1 MPRTATSL
9 VRKFAVGLSVAVG
22 GYAII
27 LGLLLTPSVQR
38 FAIYAH
44 RINTL
49 FLGDDLNVSEA
60 FGFAK
65 HQVTPFNLQTP
76 DGETLYA
83 WHVLPLDIYTRHEK
97 ALREESRPY
106 GPVDDFTKTSAFA
119 RLTGND
125 PSPARVVVTC
135 TEKPNTHVLTIDYRG
150 FGYSTGSPTEA
161 GLITDGTTLVE
172 WVMKVA
178 GIPPDRIVIIG
189 QSLGTAVSSAVA
201 LHFADPGSE
210 LIPSETRELWPSS
223 GQRIPTAFLGIVL
236 VAPFSS
242 LPSLML
248 TYRIGGVLPIL
259 LPLRPFPYIAG
270 ILTSRMPD
278 KWLSADRLSAYYG
291 AFSGSLQVLS
301 STEGRSIG
309 SLQIIHSVRD
319 MDIPYHQTE
328 MICRRIFR
336 EGSEPGVYEGTEAEG
351 RLRCI
356 DGSRGPG
363 AQDVK
368 EKGRPKVRFEI
379 VEYGGEYL
387 ENFLSRLFALLTGHQ
402 GTIESLRILLL
413 LRQ

>member
-1 MPRTATSL
+1 MLAS
-9 VRKFAVGLSVAVG
+9 
-22 GYAII
+22 
-27 LGLLLTPSVQR
+27 Q
-38 FAIYAH
+38 
-44 RINTL
+44 
-49 FLGDDLNVSEA
+49 
-60 FGFAK
+60 
-65 HQVTPFNLQTP
+65 
-76 DGETLYA
+76 
-83 WHVLPLDIYTRHEK
+83 
-97 ALREESRPY
+97 
-106 GPVDDFTKTSAFA
+106 
-119 RLTGND
+119 
-125 PSPARVVVTC
+125 
-135 TEKPNTHVLTIDYRG
+135 PNTHVLTIDYRG

-172 WVMKVA
+172 WVVKVA

-328 MICRRIFR
+328 IICRRIFR